1 MVQYISL
8 KTILIFNHTIAKNY
22 INIINKK
29 SFFDDQFYDKTLQAL
44 WDLITLTVFDHI
56 ILKE

>member
-1 MVQYISL
+1 M
-8 KTILIFNHTIAKNY
+8 TILIFNHTIAKNY